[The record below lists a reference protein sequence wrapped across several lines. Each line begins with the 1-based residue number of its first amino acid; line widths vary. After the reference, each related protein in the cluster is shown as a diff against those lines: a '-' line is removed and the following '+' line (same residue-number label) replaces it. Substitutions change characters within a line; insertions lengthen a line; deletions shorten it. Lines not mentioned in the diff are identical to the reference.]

1 MDYTHYINWLCT
13 LNWSQSPGWLSLP
26 SWCDRAGLPDV
37 SNSENYVF
45 RISSVTS
52 PHPMLLPKA
61 KIFLLSGIKFWEL
74 ISQKL
79 RAKTRPLCGK
89 VKPFAVFRSVQ
100 SFSCVWL
107 FATPRMAACQASLS
121 FTISQSLLKVM
132 SIELV
137 MPSNH
142 LILCHPLLR
151 LPSIRMAPFPPT
163 PFPAS
168 GSFPI
173 NQLFTSGG
181 QSIGASASVSVPSMN
196 IQEWFPLGLTGLT
209 SLQSKGLSRVF
220 SNTTVQKHQFF
231 GAHPSL
237 WSKSH
242 IHTWPLEKP

>member
-1 MDYTHYINWLCT
+1 MWIIHTILIGYAHLID
-13 LNWSQSPGWLSLP
+13 LSLQDDWA
-26 SWCDRAGLPDV
+26 SHCDVIEPPIVNHSIGLPDV

-89 VKPFAVFRSVQ
+89 VKPFAMFRSVQ

-107 FATPRMAACQASLS
+107 FATPRMAAHQASLS
-121 FTISQSLLKVM
+121 FTISQNLLKVM
-132 SIELV
+132 SIESV

-142 LILCHPLLR
+142 LILCHPLLL
-151 LPSIRMAPFPPT
+151 LPSIRMAPFPPA

-173 NQLFTSGG
+173 SQLFTSGG
-181 QSIGASASVSVPSMN
+181 QSIEL
-196 IQEWFPLGLTGLT
+196 QLQYQ
-209 SLQSKGLSRVF
+209 SLQWIFRNDFL
-220 SNTTVQKHQFF
+220 
-231 GAHPSL
+231 
-237 WSKSH
+237 
-242 IHTWPLEKP
+242 